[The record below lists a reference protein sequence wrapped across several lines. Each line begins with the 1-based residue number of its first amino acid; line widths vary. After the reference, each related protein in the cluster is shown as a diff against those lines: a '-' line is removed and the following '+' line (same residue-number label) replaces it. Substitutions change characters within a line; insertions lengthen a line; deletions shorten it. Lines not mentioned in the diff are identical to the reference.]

1 MLRRVAVAI
10 REERASLRARRA
22 RIRDSGDRQG
32 YYCYLANHSEN
43 EGEIPRSAI
52 HETGSSQLD
61 LSSAGLPSACFLFP
75 LLYVHALHKKPK
87 AE

>member
-43 EGEIPRSAI
+43 EGEIP
-52 HETGSSQLD
+52 GQLSMR
-61 LSSAGLPSACFLFP
+61 LVLVSWT
-75 LLYVHALHKKPK
+75 
-87 AE
+87 